1 MSTSTLSIPQKQL
14 KQLLT
19 IPRSSRNAVHPNPVI
34 RLSDSGI
41 SCSHYTSDGATFV
54 TRSWGNPVS
63 RSKQAVSVTE
73 ADLRAVRSRLQGAE
87 PEVWVDGNELCIETS
102 VAKWSIRLLP
112 NEEIPADS
120 PRVRQSHTHVFTATE
135 CQLLSSVVDNDPYRP
150 ALQWAVADQEHG
162 VWWTTD
168 SYTAVTVTTEHQ
180 THVPVKVDGMAV
192 PRHHLRYHTK
202 RGCSVSFEYS
212 PTTNPESN
220 RQQTGV
226 ETRSLDNENQVVTTV
241 AECKRKASS
250 LLPTFP
256 TIFNIAEV
264 GRPAKNAEGGA
275 AAVKRADL
283 LAAALGCPAE
293 QIGVTPQPHPSQ
305 PHRITLSGIQQ
316 IASTPLYSAE
326 VECAPPPTYSL
337 GLSRDRF
344 LALLRHA
351 HTDEVLLGW
360 GASESKGL
368 IFESGQLVA
377 VLMPIRIA
385 Q

>member
-1 MSTSTLSIPQKQL
+1 M
-14 KQLLT
+14 
-19 IPRSSRNAVHPNPVI
+19 I

-63 RSKQAVSVTE
+63 RSKQAVSVAE

-135 CQLLSSVVDNDPYRP
+135 CQLLSGVVDNDPNWP

-241 AECKRKASS
+241 AECKREASS

-264 GRPAKNAEGGA
+264 GRPAKNAEGGT

-326 VECAPPPTYSL
+326 VECTPPPTYSL
-337 GLSRDRF
+337 GLARDRF

-351 HTDEVLLGW
+351 HTDEVLFGW

>member
-135 CQLLSSVVDNDPYRP
+135 CQLLSGVVDNDPNRP

-226 ETRSLDNENQVVTTV
+226 ETRSLDNENQVITTV

-293 QIGVTPQPHPSQ
+293 QIGVTPQ

>member
-41 SCSHYTSDGATFV
+41 SCSHFTSDGATFV

-87 PEVWVDGNELCIETS
+87 PEVWVDGNELCIETI

-112 NEEIPADS
+112 NEEIPADP

-135 CQLLSSVVDNDPYRP
+135 CQLLSGVVDNDPNRP

-226 ETRSLDNENQVVTTV
+226 ETRSLDNENQVITTV
-241 AECKRKASS
+241 TECKRKASS

-256 TIFNIAEV
+256 TIFNIPEV
-264 GRPAKNAEGGA
+264 GRPAKNAEGGT
-275 AAVKRADL
+275 AAVERTDL

-293 QIGVTPQPHPSQ
+293 QIGVTPQ

>member
-87 PEVWVDGNELCIETS
+87 PEVWVDGNELCIETI

-135 CQLLSSVVDNDPYRP
+135 CQLLSGVVDNDPNRP

-168 SYTAVTVTTEHQ
+168 SYTAVTVATEHQ

-226 ETRSLDNENQVVTTV
+226 ETRSLDNENQVITTV
-241 AECKRKASS
+241 TECKRKASS

-256 TIFNIAEV
+256 TIFNIPEV
-264 GRPAKNAEGGA
+264 GRPAKNAEGGT
-275 AAVKRADL
+275 AAVERTDL

-293 QIGVTPQPHPSQ
+293 QIGVTPQ

-326 VECAPPPTYSL
+326 VECTPPPTYSL

>member
-87 PEVWVDGNELCIETS
+87 PEVWVDGNELCIETI

-135 CQLLSSVVDNDPYRP
+135 CQLLSGVVDNDPNRP

-226 ETRSLDNENQVVTTV
+226 ETRSLDNENQVITTV
-241 AECKRKASS
+241 TECKRKASS

-256 TIFNIAEV
+256 TIFNIPEV
-264 GRPAKNAEGGA
+264 GRPAKNAEGGT
-275 AAVKRADL
+275 AAVERTDL

-293 QIGVTPQPHPSQ
+293 QIGVTPQ

>member
-87 PEVWVDGNELCIETS
+87 PEVWVDGNELCIETI

-135 CQLLSSVVDNDPYRP
+135 CQLLSGVVDNDPNRP

-226 ETRSLDNENQVVTTV
+226 ETRSLDNENQVITTV

-256 TIFNIAEV
+256 TIFNIPEV

-293 QIGVTPQPHPSQ
+293 QIGVTPQPH
-305 PHRITLSGIQQ
+305 RITLSGIQQ

-326 VECAPPPTYSL
+326 VECTPPPTYSL

>member
-87 PEVWVDGNELCIETS
+87 PEVWVDGNELCIETI

-112 NEEIPADS
+112 NEEIPADP

-135 CQLLSSVVDNDPYRP
+135 CQLLSGVVDNDPNRP

-226 ETRSLDNENQVVTTV
+226 ETRSLDNENQVITTV
-241 AECKRKASS
+241 TECKRKASS

-256 TIFNIAEV
+256 TIFNIPEV
-264 GRPAKNAEGGA
+264 GRPAKNAEGGT
-275 AAVKRADL
+275 AAVERTDL

-293 QIGVTPQPHPSQ
+293 QIGVTPQ

>member
-41 SCSHYTSDGATFV
+41 SCSHFTSDGATFV

-87 PEVWVDGNELCIETS
+87 PEVWVDGNELCIETI

-112 NEEIPADS
+112 NEEIPADP

-135 CQLLSSVVDNDPYRP
+135 CQLLSGVVDNDPNRP

-168 SYTAVTVTTEHQ
+168 SYTAVTVATEHQ

-226 ETRSLDNENQVVTTV
+226 ETRSLDNENQVITTV
-241 AECKRKASS
+241 TECKRKASS

-256 TIFNIAEV
+256 TIFNIPEV
-264 GRPAKNAEGGA
+264 GRPAKNAEGGT
-275 AAVKRADL
+275 AAVERTDL

-293 QIGVTPQPHPSQ
+293 QIGVTPQ

>member
-87 PEVWVDGNELCIETS
+87 PEVWVDGNELCIETI

-112 NEEIPADS
+112 NEEIPADP

-135 CQLLSSVVDNDPYRP
+135 CQLLSGVVDNDPNRP

-168 SYTAVTVTTEHQ
+168 SYTAVTVATEHQ

-226 ETRSLDNENQVVTTV
+226 ETRSLDNENQVITTV
-241 AECKRKASS
+241 TECKRKASS

-256 TIFNIAEV
+256 TIFNIPEV
-264 GRPAKNAEGGA
+264 GRPAKNAEGGT
-275 AAVKRADL
+275 AAVERTDL

-293 QIGVTPQPHPSQ
+293 QIGVTPQ

>member
-87 PEVWVDGNELCIETS
+87 PEVWVDGNELCIETI

-135 CQLLSSVVDNDPYRP
+135 CQLLSGVVDNDPNRP

-168 SYTAVTVTTEHQ
+168 SYTAVTVTTEHH

-226 ETRSLDNENQVVTTV
+226 ETRSLDNENQVITTV
-241 AECKRKASS
+241 TECKRKASS

-256 TIFNIAEV
+256 TIFNIPEV
-264 GRPAKNAEGGA
+264 GRPAKNAEGGT
-275 AAVKRADL
+275 AAVERTDL

-293 QIGVTPQPHPSQ
+293 QIGVTPQ

>member
-87 PEVWVDGNELCIETS
+87 PEVWVDGNELCIETI

-135 CQLLSSVVDNDPYRP
+135 CQLLSGVVDNDPNRP

-226 ETRSLDNENQVVTTV
+226 ETRSLDNENQVITTV

-256 TIFNIAEV
+256 TIFNIPEV
-264 GRPAKNAEGGA
+264 GRPAKNAEGGT
-275 AAVKRADL
+275 AAVERTDL

-293 QIGVTPQPHPSQ
+293 QIGVTPQ

-326 VECAPPPTYSL
+326 VECAPLPTYSL